1 MTDPEPSLASS
12 WRLDALSRRK
22 SVLIWTAL
30 AVFAAAQAFTFGLP
44 DVYRTSTT
52 LLVEG
57 SASVTGPEAER
68 IDPAGRLQLIKQ
80 EALGRAQLGSLLKR
94 FDPATASAG
103 PAAQE
108 DAISQLRRDIRV
120 EPLRDQM
127 TASGHTIAFQVS
139 YVGRDPQ
146 TSADVTNAVAAFFVE
161 QNGQLLSGQSSRVL
175 EVLEAEINETRTR
188 LEQQEAQVRGYT
200 ARNLGALPQQLE
212 TNLAAI
218 SRLDAQLGLNG
229 AERLRLMERRQSI
242 TAELATIGSQK
253 PDDDDP
259 TLAGQ
264 LAALEARLADLR
276 SRFGN
281 EYPDVRSLQA
291 EIGTVRAAMA
301 AEARNPPAAARR
313 PELTRSDA
321 HTKALAEI
329 DGQLARLSSE
339 DESLRQ
345 RIAAYERRVET
356 VPANAPAFDGL
367 IRDHQATRDR
377 LDELQKRYDEA
388 RLTERAGQ
396 GGATEQ
402 FRILDAAVPSSAAAG
417 PSRILLAGI
426 GLFLA
431 LACGVAAAIVADQ
444 LDTTLHSVDELRR
457 FTNIPVLT
465 SIPEIGGARKG
476 AGRRAGE
483 LALAG
488 AAVVMI
494 TALAGGAFYVAQAGY
509 PISRVLSRVL

>member
-1 MTDPEPSLASS
+1 MTDPEVSLASS

-22 SVLIWTAL
+22 SVLIWTTL
-30 AVFAAAQAFTFGLP
+30 AIFAAAQAFTFGLP

-57 SASVTGPEAER
+57 SASVSGPEAER
-68 IDPAGRLQLIKQ
+68 SDPAGRLQLIKQ
-80 EALGRAQLGSLLKR
+80 EALGRAQLGTLLER
-94 FDPATASAG
+94 FDPATASAS
-103 PAAQE
+103 PARQE
-108 DAISQLRRDIRV
+108 EAISQLRRDIRV

-127 TASGHTIAFQVS
+127 TASGQTIAFQVS

-146 TSADVTNAVAAFFVE
+146 TSADVTNAVAAFFVQ

-175 EVLEAEINETRTR
+175 QVLEAELNETRSR
-188 LEQQEAQVRGYT
+188 LEQQEAQVRGYS
-200 ARNLGALPQQLE
+200 ARNLGALPQQVE

-218 SRLDAQLGLNG
+218 SRLDAQLRLNG
-229 AERLRLMERRQSI
+229 AERLRLMERRQSV
-242 TAELATIGSQK
+242 TAELAAIGSQK
-253 PDDDDP
+253 PADDDP

-264 LAALEARLADLR
+264 LAALESRLADLR
-276 SRFGN
+276 SRFGDA
-281 EYPDVRSLQA
+281 YPDVRSLQA
-291 EIGTVRAAMA
+291 EIGAVRAAMA
-301 AEARNPPAAARR
+301 AEARNPPAAQQR

-321 HTKALAEI
+321 HARALSEI
-329 DGQLARLSSE
+329 DGQLQRLATE

-345 RIAAYERRVET
+345 RIASYERRVET

-367 IRDHQATRDR
+367 MRDHQATRDR

-388 RLTERAGQ
+388 RLAERAGQ

-402 FRILDAAVPSSAAAG
+402 FRILDAAVPSAAAAG
-417 PSRILLAGI
+417 PSRTLLAAL
-426 GLFLA
+426 GLILA

-457 FTNIPVLT
+457 FTHVPVLT
-465 SIPEIGGARKG
+465 SIPEIGTTKG
-476 AGRRAGE
+476 AGRRVGE

-494 TALAGGAFYVAQAGY
+494 TALASGAFYVAQAGY